1 MGLPRWKKTAV
12 ILFGVILPFIS
23 ALLIFNFF
31 LLPDS
36 LTIVEGSDLDN
47 SSFVSVNAS
56 ADGVGATAK
65 AFGVLPIKNLEV
77 NVVPGKKVY
86 VSGTPIGIKL
96 KSRGILI
103 TGYIGFLSKENIYV
117 TPGRDSGFRIGDR
130 ILEINGKEVND
141 CDELIS
147 LIEESNKEE
156 HTFTIERMGTIMKI
170 VSKTCIDGQSGK
182 MRLGLWIKDSAAGIG
197 TLTFYDK
204 KTGFFGALGHG
215 ISDNNTARIFEV
227 SEGEMYKATI
237 LDITK
242 GIPGCPGELKGC
254 FTDTE
259 RVIGNVF
266 VNSETGIFGIMSK
279 EGFADIAG
287 REMYIGSYNQV
298 REGKAVILSTIG
310 DGKPKEYEIEIT
322 KVNKTKVKSPKGIV
336 LKITDKELLD
346 ATGGIVQGMSGS
358 PIIQNGKLVGAVT
371 HVMVNDPSTGYGI
384 FIEGMLANYD
394 LVYKEKES
402 CLDLAS

>member
-31 LLPDS
+31 LLPDT
-36 LTIVEGSDLDN
+36 LTVVEGCDLDT
-47 SSFVSVNAS
+47 SSYVSVNAS
-56 ADGVGATAK
+56 AGSIDAK
-65 AFGVLPIKNLEV
+65 ARAFGVIPIKNLEV

-86 VSGTPIGIKL
+86 VSGAPIGIKL
-96 KSRGILI
+96 KSKGILV

-147 LIEESNKEE
+147 LIEESKKEE

-215 ISDNNTARIFEV
+215 ISDNNTARIFEL
-227 SEGEMYKATI
+227 SKGEMYKATI

-254 FTDTE
+254 FTNEE
-259 RVIGNVF
+259 RVMGNVM
-266 VNSETGIFGIMSK
+266 VNNDTGIFGIMTK
-279 EGFADIAG
+279 EGFVDISG
-287 REMYIGSYNQV
+287 REMYIGSSSQV
-298 REGKAVILSTIG
+298 REGKATILSTIG
-310 DGKPKEYEIEIT
+310 DGKPKEYEIEIV
-322 KVNKTKVKSPKGIV
+322 KVNRTKVKSPKGIV
-336 LKITDKELLD
+336 VKITDKALLD

-394 LVYKEKES
+394 LVCKENRTY
-402 CLDLAS
+402 LDMAS